1 MSNKIRYMYIDIL
14 KNVAIFAIII
24 SHVCII
30 GRQAAIFNI
39 PFPHFQHI
47 GKVGVPLFLMISGAL
62 LLNRDYPSIKEFIGK
77 KILRRLIPPY
87 VFWMFIALIVIGI
100 VNQLTF
106 NKDTLFFYINNFFN
120 LGVNWYFWMVI
131 GVFLAIPVINE
142 FIKNK
147 KIEGAKYFT
156 SIFIISSIIYQICIL
171 FNWVT
176 FLDLTFFITP
186 IGYVIL
192 GYYLA
197 NRKYKLSSNALI
209 ITGLVVFLLTFILRL
224 YQPIPNN
231 TLYLF
236 IVNNTIHLDSFLD
249 ISLIGILESAS
260 LFILIKAIEDSEKGF
275 GKKIKGFFEINI
287 IKKIIISIS
296 KSSYGMYLTHI
307 YLIMIVFHYFDLL
320 PLPGGK
326 MALLISI
333 LSIIT
338 IILSWISVLIVSK
351 IPKLKILSGYS

>member
-14 KNVAIFAIII
+14 KAVAIFAIII

-30 GRQAAIFNI
+30 GRQAAILNI

-62 LLNRDYPSIKEFIGK
+62 LLNRDYSSIKEFINK
-77 KILRRLIPPY
+77 KTLRLVPPY
-87 VFWMFIALIVIGI
+87 VFWMLIALIVIG
-100 VNQLTF
+100 VLNQLQF
-106 NKDTLFFYINNFFN
+106 NYDALVFYISNFFN

-171 FNWVT
+171 FNWT
-176 FLDLTFFITP
+176 SFLDLTFFITP

-197 NRKYKLSSNALI
+197 NREYKLSSNELI
-209 ITGLVVFLLTFILRL
+209 IIGLIVFLSIFIIRL
-224 YQPIPNN
+224 YQPIPYKI
-231 TLYLF
+231 LYLF
-236 IVNNTIHLDSFLD
+236 MINDTIHLNSFLD

-260 LFILIKAIEDSEKGF
+260 IFILFKAIDDSKEGF

-287 IKKIIISIS
+287 VNKIILSIS

-320 PLPGGK
+320 PLSGAK
-326 MALLISI
+326 MAILIAV

-338 IILSWISVLIVSK
+338 IILAWISVLIVSK

>member
-14 KNVAIFAIII
+14 TTVAIFAIII
-24 SHVCII
+24 SHVYII
-30 GRQAAIFNI
+30 VRHSAILNI
-39 PFPHFQHI
+39 PFTHFQHI
-47 GKVGVPLFLMISGAL
+47 GKIGVPLFLMISGAL
-62 LLNRDYPSIKEFIGK
+62 LLNRDYPSIKEFINK
-77 KILRRLIPPY
+77 KTLRLIPPY
-87 VFWMFIALIVIGI
+87 IFWMLIALIVIGI
-100 VNQLTF
+100 LNQIPL
-106 NKDTLFFYINNFFN
+106 NYDALVFYINDFFN

-131 GVFLAIPVINE
+131 GVFLAIPIINE

-171 FNWVT
+171 FNWTT

-197 NRKYKLSSNALI
+197 NREYKLSSNALI
-209 ITGLVVFLLTFILRL
+209 IIGLLIFLVMFIIRL
-224 YQPIPNN
+224 YQPIPYKI
-231 TLYLF
+231 LYLF
-236 IVNNTIHLDSFLD
+236 MINNTIHLDSFLD

-260 LFILIKAIEDSEKGF
+260 IFILIKAIGDSKEGF

-287 IKKIIISIS
+287 VNKIILSIS

-307 YLIMIVFHYFDLL
+307 YLVMIVFHYFDLL
-320 PLPGGK
+320 PLSGTQ
-326 MALLISI
+326 MVLLIAI

-338 IILSWISVLIVSK
+338 IILAWISVLIVSK

>member
-14 KNVAIFAIII
+14 KTVAIFAIII

-30 GRQAAIFNI
+30 GRQAAILNI
-39 PFPHFQHI
+39 PFTHFQHI

-62 LLNRDYPSIKEFIGK
+62 LLNRDYPSIKEFINK
-77 KILRRLIPPY
+77 KTLRLIPPY
-87 VFWMFIALIVIGI
+87 IFWMLIALIVIGI
-100 VNQLTF
+100 LNQIPL
-106 NKDTLFFYINNFFN
+106 NYDALVFYINDFFN

-131 GVFLAIPVINE
+131 GVFLAIPIINE

-171 FNWVT
+171 FNWTT

-197 NRKYKLSSNALI
+197 NREYKLSSNALI
-209 ITGLVVFLLTFILRL
+209 IIGLLIFLVMFIIRL
-224 YQPIPNN
+224 YQPIPYKI
-231 TLYLF
+231 LYLF
-236 IVNNTIHLDSFLD
+236 MINNTIHLDSFLD

-260 LFILIKAIEDSEKGF
+260 IFILIKAIGDSKEGF

-287 IKKIIISIS
+287 VNKIILSIS

-307 YLIMIVFHYFDLL
+307 YLVMIVFHYFDLF
-320 PLPGGK
+320 PLSGTQ
-326 MALLISI
+326 MVLLIAI

-338 IILSWISVLIVSK
+338 IILAWISVLIVSK

>member
-1 MSNKIRYMYIDIL
+1 MYIDIL
-14 KNVAIFAIII
+14 KTVAILAIII

-30 GRQAAIFNI
+30 GRQAAILNI
-39 PFPHFQHI
+39 PFTHFQHI

-62 LLNRDYPSIKEFIGK
+62 LLNRDYPSIKEFINK
-77 KILRRLIPPY
+77 KTLRLIPPY
-87 VFWMFIALIVIGI
+87 IFWMLIALIVIGI
-100 VNQLTF
+100 LNQIPL
-106 NKDTLFFYINNFFN
+106 NYDALVFYINDFFN

-131 GVFLAIPVINE
+131 GVFLAIPIINE

-171 FNWVT
+171 FNWTT

-197 NRKYKLSSNALI
+197 NREYKLSRNALI
-209 ITGLVVFLLTFILRL
+209 IIGLLIFLVMFIIRL
-224 YQPIPNN
+224 YQI
-231 TLYLF
+231 LYLF
-236 IVNNTIHLDSFLD
+236 MINNTIHLDSFLD

-260 LFILIKAIEDSEKGF
+260 IFILIKAIGDSKEGF

-287 IKKIIISIS
+287 VNKIILSIS

-307 YLIMIVFHYFDLL
+307 YLVMIVFHYFDLL
-320 PLPGGK
+320 PLSGTQ
-326 MALLISI
+326 MALLIAI

-338 IILSWISVLIVSK
+338 IILAWISVLIVSK

>member
-30 GRQAAIFNI
+30 GREAAIFNI

-62 LLNRDYPSIKEFIGK
+62 LLNRDYPSIKEFLNK
-77 KILRRLIPPY
+77 KTLRLVPPY
-87 VFWMFIALIVIGI
+87 IFWMLIALIVIGI
-100 VNQLTF
+100 LNQIPL
-106 NKDTLFFYINNFFN
+106 NYDAVVFYINDFFN

-131 GVFLAIPVINE
+131 GVFLAIPIINE

-156 SIFIISSIIYQICIL
+156 LIFIISSIIYQVCIL
-171 FNWVT
+171 FNWTT

-197 NRKYKLSSNALI
+197 NREYKLSSNALI
-209 ITGLVVFLLTFILRL
+209 IIGLLAFLSIFIIRL
-224 YQPIPNN
+224 YQPIPYKI
-231 TLYLF
+231 LYLF
-236 IVNNTIHLDSFLD
+236 MINNTIHLDSFLD
-249 ISLIGILESAS
+249 ISLVGILESAS
-260 LFILIKAIEDSEKGF
+260 IFILIKAIDDSKEGF

-287 IKKIIISIS
+287 VNKIILSIS
-296 KSSYGMYLTHI
+296 KASYGMYLTHI

-320 PLPGGK
+320 PLSGRK
-326 MALLISI
+326 MALLIFI

-338 IILSWISVLIVSK
+338 IILAWISVLIVSK

>member
-14 KNVAIFAIII
+14 KTVAIFAIII

-30 GRQAAIFNI
+30 GRQAAILNI
-39 PFPHFQHI
+39 PFTHFQHI

-62 LLNRDYPSIKEFIGK
+62 LLNRDYPSIKEFINK
-77 KILRRLIPPY
+77 KTLRLIPPY
-87 VFWMFIALIVIGI
+87 IFWMLISLIVIGI
-100 VNQLTF
+100 INQIPL
-106 NKDTLFFYINNFFN
+106 NYDALVFYINDFFN

-131 GVFLAIPVINE
+131 GVFLAIPIINE

-171 FNWVT
+171 FNWTT

-197 NRKYKLSSNALI
+197 NREYKLSSNALI
-209 ITGLVVFLLTFILRL
+209 IIGLLIFLVMFIIRL
-224 YQPIPNN
+224 YQPIPYKI
-231 TLYLF
+231 LYLF
-236 IVNNTIHLDSFLD
+236 MINNTIHLDSFLD

-260 LFILIKAIEDSEKGF
+260 IFILIKAIGDSKEGF

-287 IKKIIISIS
+287 VNKIILSIS

-307 YLIMIVFHYFDLL
+307 YLVMIVFHYFDLL
-320 PLPGGK
+320 PLSGTQ
-326 MALLISI
+326 MALLIAI

-338 IILSWISVLIVSK
+338 IILAWISVLIVSK

>member
-14 KNVAIFAIII
+14 KTVAIFAIII

-30 GRQAAIFNI
+30 GRQTAILNI
-39 PFPHFQHI
+39 PFTHFQHI

-62 LLNRDYPSIKEFIGK
+62 LLNRDYSSIKEFINK
-77 KILRRLIPPY
+77 KTLRLVPPY
-87 VFWMFIALIVIGI
+87 VFWMLIALIVIGI
-100 VNQLTF
+100 LNQIQF
-106 NKDTLFFYINNFFN
+106 NYDALVFYISNFFN

-156 SIFIISSIIYQICIL
+156 SIFIISSIIYQICVL
-171 FNWVT
+171 FNWT
-176 FLDLTFFITP
+176 SFLDLTFFITP

-197 NRKYKLSSNALI
+197 NREYKLSNNALI
-209 ITGLVVFLLTFILRL
+209 IIGLILFLSIFLIRL
-224 YQPIPNN
+224 YQPIPYKL
-231 TLYLF
+231 LYLF
-236 IVNNTIHLDSFLD
+236 MTNKTIHLDSFLD

-260 LFILIKAIEDSEKGF
+260 IFILFKAIDDSKEGF

-287 IKKIIISIS
+287 VNKIILSIS

-307 YLIMIVFHYFDLL
+307 YLVMIVFHYFDLL
-320 PLPGGK
+320 PLSGAK
-326 MALLISI
+326 MAVLIAV

-338 IILSWISVLIVSK
+338 IILAWISVLIVSK